1 LIDNHDQPIIFGD
14 IDAVKEDDDSVGSGD
29 NGFNPVNSD
38 EEDDIEL
45 PAMEKELSSK
55 TIVK

>member
-14 IDAVKEDDDSVGSGD
+14 IDAVKEDDDSVVSGD

-38 EEDDIEL
+38 EEDDIE
-45 PAMEKELSSK
+45 
-55 TIVK
+55 